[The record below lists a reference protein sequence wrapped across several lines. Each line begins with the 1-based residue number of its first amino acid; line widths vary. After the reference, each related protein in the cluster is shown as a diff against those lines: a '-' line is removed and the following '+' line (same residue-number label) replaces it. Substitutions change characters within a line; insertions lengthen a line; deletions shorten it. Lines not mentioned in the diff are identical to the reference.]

1 MNSWLRHHFQ
11 SLQQALTRFA
21 EAPLASLAN
30 IVVVGVVLALPLGS
44 YSLLSNLQ
52 FYAGSVPT
60 EPQISIFLSTS
71 PGRADVAALET
82 RLRNAEGV
90 RSVRFVPRDVA
101 LTSLKR
107 LPGLNDV
114 IASLRENPLPD
125 AFVVTL
131 TSSDADTAARLEVQF
146 RGLPGVGTVQVDSAW
161 VRRIESLLRIARSAV
176 LMLALLL
183 GFALVA
189 VTFNTIRLQVLTQH
203 EEIEV
208 SKLVG
213 ATDAYVRRPFFYQ
226 GAALGVAGGIAA
238 LCIVQAAMLVFN
250 TDLARLGPV
259 FGILPVLR
267 LLSFQDS
274 LAFLSFAGILGWL
287 GTYLAVSRHLL
298 ISEPR

>member
-107 LPGLNDV
+107 LPGLNEV

-213 ATDAYVRRPFFYQ
+213 ATDAYVRRPFFDQ